1 MGPLPQS
8 PYRRHCHKP
17 ARKKFPK
24 NLDYG
29 PLYTETEFRQGTGRL
44 SVHEFNHVRPKCPMY
59 PKTISYQ
66 QPKDA

>member
-8 PYRRHCHKP
+8 PYRRHCHNP
-17 ARKKFPK
+17 ARKKFPE

-44 SVHEFNHVRPKCPMY
+44 SVHEFNHVRPKCPMF
-59 PKTISYQ
+59 PKTISC
-66 QPKDA
+66 